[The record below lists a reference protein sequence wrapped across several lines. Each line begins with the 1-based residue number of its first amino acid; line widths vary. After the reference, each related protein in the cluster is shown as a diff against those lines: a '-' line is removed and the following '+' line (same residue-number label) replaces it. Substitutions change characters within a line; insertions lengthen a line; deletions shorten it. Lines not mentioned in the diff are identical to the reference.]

1 MARLPPPLGRTHGTL
16 SARCPECGSGD
27 LFAIEVARRDG
38 GVWRGAYCAGEYDRD
53 RRRFVR
59 RSCGY
64 AGSSLESGIG
74 PDASP
79 PGFRS
84 SS

>member
-1 MARLPPPLGRTHGTL
+1 MTRMPPPDGRTN

-27 LFAIEVARRDG
+27 LFAIEVARREG
-38 GVWRGAYCAGEYDRD
+38 GVWRGTYCAGEYDRE

-64 AGSSLESGIG
+64 AGSGLEAGIEL
-74 PDASP
+74 PDPHPTSV
-79 PGFRS
+79 RS
-84 SS
+84 T